1 MAANIKHE
9 LAGIDLGDARR
20 DRRIGRLAARMAAS
34 PMASIRAACS
44 GWAEAIAG
52 FRLLHSPCVTAEK
65 ILDVHESATLG
76 RAGLSRRLLL
86 VQDTTE
92 LDYTSHKALKGAGR
106 LDKETRR
113 GFYAHSR
120 LLVDEDTG
128 IPLGLCSSHI
138 RTRDLETKDSK
149 HKQVPFDEKE
159 SHRWFEGYLKGCA
172 LAEAQPRCEV
182 IVVGDRES
190 DIYEIYAE
198 QQRRAQAGEPFA
210 HLLVRAGRD
219 RALMET
225 EETKETKEAA
235 AAHLFETARQGGKL
249 GTYQVEVGDKD
260 QIRKVK
266 GNKRV
271 THREGRKATL
281 QVRVARVTLR
291 PPHRKHG
298 EALPAVALR
307 VLSVVEIDPPAGQE
321 PIEWILLTSQ
331 TVETFAQAKRL
342 IDAYSLRWRIEEFH
356 RVLKSGCRVEQ
367 INLRDADSLLPALA
381 LYFIVAWR
389 ILFLRDFRRA
399 QPALCCSNLFSA
411 DEWRAACIIHGRPV
425 GREPPTLAEM
435 IDMVGKTGGHMGRKN
450 DPSPGPEC
458 LWRGLAKLQCYVEM
472 GRALGAL

>member
-9 LAGIDLGDARR
+9 LAGIDLGDSRR

-34 PMASIRAACS
+34 PMESIRAACS

-52 FRLLHSPCVTAEK
+52 FRLLHAAGATPEK
-65 ILDVHESATLG
+65 ILEAHESATLE
-76 RAGLSRRLLL
+76 RARLSRRLLL

-106 LDKETRR
+106 LDKQTRR

-120 LLVDEDTG
+120 LLVDENTG
-128 IPLGLCSSHI
+128 VPLGLCSSHI
-138 RTRDLETKDSK
+138 WTRDLETKDSK
-149 HKQVPFDEKE
+149 HKQEPFDEKE
-159 SHRWFEGYLKGCA
+159 SYRWFEGYLKGCA
-172 LAEAQPRCEV
+172 LAAAQPRSEV

-219 RALMET
+219 RALRKA
-225 EETKETKEAA
+225 EEAEEAA
-235 AAHLFETARQGGKL
+235 AAHLFETAHQSRKL

-298 EALPAVALR
+298 EALPAVALW

-321 PIEWILLTSQ
+321 PIEWILLTSKP
-331 TVETFAQAKRL
+331 VETFAQAQRL
-342 IDAYSLRWRIEEFH
+342 IDAYGLRWRIEEFH
-356 RVLKSGCRVEQ
+356 RILKSGCRVEQ
-367 INLRDADSLLPALA
+367 INLRDKDALLPALA

-389 ILFLRDFRRA
+389 ILYLRDFRRA
-399 QPALCCSNLFSA
+399 QPELCCSHFFSS
-411 DEWRAACIIHGRPV
+411 DEWRAACIIHARSV
-425 GREPPTLAEM
+425 GKDPPTLAEM

-458 LWRGLAKLQCYVEM
+458 LWRGLGKLQCYVEM
-472 GRALGAL
+472 GRALGAF

>member
-1 MAANIKHE
+1 
-9 LAGIDLGDARR
+9 
-20 DRRIGRLAARMAAS
+20 
-34 PMASIRAACS
+34 
-44 GWAEAIAG
+44 
-52 FRLLHSPCVTAEK
+52 
-65 ILDVHESATLG
+65 
-76 RAGLSRRLLL
+76 LLL

-92 LDYTSHKALKGAGR
+92 LDYTSHKALKEAGR

-138 RTRDLETKDSK
+138 WTRGLETKDSK

-172 LAEAQPRCEV
+172 LAEAQPRSEV

-219 RALMET
+219 RALMKTEETEETGEPKEPKEPKETEETKEPKET
-225 EETKETKEAA
+225 EETKETKETKETEETEETEEAA
-235 AAHLFETARQGGKL
+235 AAHLFETARQGRKL

-266 GNKRV
+266 GNRRV
-271 THREGRKATL
+271 TRREGRKATL
-281 QVRVARVTLR
+281 QARVARVTLR

-342 IDAYSLRWRIEEFH
+342 IDAYALRWRIEEFH

-389 ILFLRDFRRA
+389 ILYLRDFRRA

-425 GREPPTLAEM
+425 GKEPPTLAEM